1 MKGKTSFVRERIVSG
16 ARKAV
21 GRVGGEKTRD
31 SERWQK
37 LEEAMVEGGFPEG
50 GAGTVLTS
58 LNPTAVIP
66 PEKPHFLSLFLDEC
80 PS

>member
-1 MKGKTSFVRERIVSG
+1 
-16 ARKAV
+16 
-21 GRVGGEKTRD
+21 
-31 SERWQK
+31 
-37 LEEAMVEGGFPEG
+37 MVEGGFPEG